1 MLDFREDKVKHGCR
15 RMDAGV
21 PYLQWGRRNGVGGE
35 RRKNQEGTDVI
46 VTVDLDIGGRGVRV
60 IMVEFALGRAYE
72 SEEPCFRSRSH
83 VKQLH

>member
-1 MLDFREDKVKHGCR
+1 
-15 RMDAGV
+15 MDAGV

-60 IMVEFALGRAYE
+60 IMVEFAL
-72 SEEPCFRSRSH
+72 
-83 VKQLH
+83 